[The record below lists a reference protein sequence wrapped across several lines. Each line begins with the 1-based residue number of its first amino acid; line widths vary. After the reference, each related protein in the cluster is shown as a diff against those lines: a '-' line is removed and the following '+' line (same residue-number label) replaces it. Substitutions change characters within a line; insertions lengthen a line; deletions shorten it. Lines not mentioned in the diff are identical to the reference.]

1 MDIHGLVDAVTLE
14 SVTFLEL
21 SAKRADEV
29 ASYDSLFKE
38 QTYEIEPEFSLQFA
52 RDNDAGKFRVRLKT
66 LIESEPGK
74 IVVDAAAEY
83 AVESDVEVST
93 ISDDLLLDFA
103 NRVAVFAIIPF
114 LRQGVAD
121 MTQRVFG
128 VPLTMPMY
136 RRGELVF
143 TSKTASAE

>member
-21 SAKRADEV
+21 SAKRADEE
-29 ASYDSLFKE
+29 ARYDSLFKE
-38 QTYEIEPEFSLQFA
+38 ETYDVEPKFSLQFA
-52 RDNDAGKFRVRLKT
+52 RDNEAGKFRVRLAT
-66 LIESEPGK
+66 SIESEPGK
-74 IVVDAAAEY
+74 ILVDAAAEY
-83 AVESDVEVST
+83 AVQPDIEVSS
-93 ISDDLLLDFA
+93 ISEELLLDFA

-114 LRQGVAD
+114 LRQAVAD

-143 TSKTASAE
+143 TAKPASAE